1 MGRGNDG
8 NEITKEGG
16 MREVR
21 YGDGEPDECG
31 LGAGIGREFH
41 LSIYNYT

>member
-21 YGDGEPDECG
+21 YGDGEPG